1 MIVYFPALYPDE
13 LAYSV
18 FARYHVFSGHATFR
32 ATANDLFLNAD
43 AIFNPDFFVPLTEEV
58 CQIIAWELPMQS
70 FIKKH
75 TMLPYYIRF
84 LPLERRR
91 KAMDL
96 LLAND
101 RSFYDSIYVRQ
112 RKSERRQN
120 MRYCPL
126 CAVADREEY
135 GETYWH
141 RKWQLPDIEICLEH
155 RCRLEDS
162 NVGATAESQR
172 YKLTPAEMVIPYDT
186 STNMDI
192 TELEFRV
199 SDYIMQVFEAELN
212 FENDVSIGKFLQSK
226 LEGTPFTSLRGEQVF
241 VRKLHMALSDYY
253 EDLLQNSLNEWWHV
267 QKIFCA
273 QNFHTFDICLIA
285 LFLGVPV
292 NELLHMQ
299 LPELTLQQRFDNQLR
314 LLRSQGMTQK
324 QVAEVMGVSLHAIKG
339 VEENRFHRRQADTEI
354 Q

>member
-1 MIVYFPALYPDE
+1 MIVYFPAPYPDE
-13 LAYSV
+13 LAYSL

-32 ATANDLFLNAD
+32 TTANDLFLNTE
-43 AIFNPDFFVPLTEEV
+43 AISNPDFFAPLTEEV
-58 CQIIAWELPMQS
+58 CQIMARELPMET
-70 FIKKH
+70 FIKKY

-101 RSFYDSIYVRQ
+101 RSFYNSIYVRQ
-112 RKSERRQN
+112 RKSERRRY

-126 CAVADREEY
+126 CVAADREKY

-155 RCRLEDS
+155 RCRLEMTD
-162 NVGATAESQR
+162 VGATAESQR
-172 YKLTPAEMVIPYDT
+172 FKLTPAEIAISYDT
-186 STNMDI
+186 TVNMDVS
-192 TELEFRV
+192 ELEYRV
-199 SDYIMQVFEAELN
+199 SDYVIQIFEAELN

-241 VRKLHMALSDYY
+241 VRKLHAALSEYY
-253 EDLLQNSLNEWWHV
+253 ENLPQNSLKKWWYV

-273 QNFHTFDICLIA
+273 QNFHTFDIGLIA

-324 QVAEVMGVSLHAIKG
+324 EVAAIMGVSIHAIKG
-339 VEENRFHRRQADTEI
+339 VEEKRLRRTKV
-354 Q
+354 